1 MPETLAMPRL
11 TQTMTEGRIVQWL
24 KQPGENVAAGEPVV
38 LIETDKAEVEVNS
51 PTSGV
56 LRQVLVG
63 EGDDAV
69 VDTPIAIFSTHADET
84 ILASISAPSSSAASA
99 QRLSV
104 SPAARRLARELGLHL
119 RGVAGTGAGGMITER
134 DVRAIGGTVAVSED
148 GEVEH
153 RPLVGLRRRIAE
165 HLSLSRRTAADVTT
179 VLDVEMTAAADAHLR
194 RGLSYT
200 SMIAWAA
207 ARALREYPVL
217 NATLVG
223 NVLQVRRSVHMGI
236 AVAVDDGLVVPVV
249 RSADQKQIQVLQQE
263 IKMLAARARA
273 AKLVP
278 DELAGGTFTL
288 TNSGGFGSLLFTPII
303 NTPQVAILGVGRV
316 AEVPVVRDG
325 AVVVG
330 RVMHLCLSYDH
341 RAVDGA
347 TAVQFLQAIK
357 GRLERPAAIE

>member
-1 MPETLAMPRL
+1 
-11 TQTMTEGRIVQWL
+11 MTEGRIVQWL
-24 KQPGENVAAGEPVV
+24 KQPGENVTAGEPVV
-38 LIETDKAEVEVNS
+38 LIETDKAEVEVNA

-56 LRQVLVG
+56 LKQVLVR
-63 EGDDAV
+63 EGDDALV
-69 VDTPIAIFSTHADET
+69 ETPIAIFSAGPEE
-84 ILASISAPSSSAASA
+84 ILVPGVSVSSGSAAGP
-99 QRLSV
+99 QRLAI
-104 SPAARRLARELGLHL
+104 SPAARRVAREFGVNLT
-119 RGVAGTGAGGMITER
+119 GVAGTGPGGLITER
-134 DVRAIGGTVAVSED
+134 DVRAIGETAALSDD
-148 GEVEH
+148 GEVEQ

-165 HLSLSRRTAADVTT
+165 HMSLSRRTAADVTT

-217 NATLVG
+217 NATLVD
-223 NVLQVRRSVHMGI
+223 NVLLVRRSVHLGV
-236 AVAVDDGLVVPVV
+236 AVALDDGLVVPVV
-249 RSADQKQIQVLQQE
+249 RSADQKTIQMLQQE
-263 IKMLAARARA
+263 IEILAARARA
-273 AKLVP
+273 GTLVP
-278 DELAGGTFTL
+278 DELTGGTFTL

-303 NTPQVAILGVGRV
+303 NTPQVAILGIGRV

-347 TAVQFLQAIK
+347 TAVQFLQVIK
-357 GRLERPAAIE
+357 GRLERPALIE